1 MTAVAGSVF
10 TAAQF
15 NQYVRDNLNQTGPA
29 LVTATGQILVA
40 TGPNTLA
47 ARTPTS
53 AIVTTSDTTTSSSYT
68 NLGSTSG
75 PAVTAVTG
83 ANALVH
89 ILANCTCSSSANAAL
104 MSFTVTGSSSI
115 SSADSRAVGSSQQ
128 QAGGLFLINA
138 LTPGSNTFTAVYRTG
153 TGTGTF
159 SQRGITVIPL

>member
-15 NQYVRDNLNQTGPA
+15 NANVRDNLNQTGPA

-53 AIVTTSDTTTSSSYT
+53 AALSTSDTTTSNSYT
-68 NLGSTSG
+68 NLASTSG

-83 ANALVH
+83 VYALVH
-89 ILANCTCSSSANAAL
+89 VLANCVCSSATNAAL
-104 MSFTVTGSSSI
+104 MSFTVTGASSI
-115 SSADSRAVGSSQQ
+115 ASNDTRAVGSASQ
-128 QAGGLFLINA
+128 QAGGLFLMNS

-153 TGTGTF
+153 SGTGTF
-159 SQRGITVIPL
+159 SNRGITVIPL